1 MGLDTNFSKAKKA
14 VETVVLNTELINGEL
29 VQEHNSEQGRIKGNN
44 GREPKPT
51 PPAQEISN
59 ANHKKTT
66 KALEPA
72 KLAIIIAGVKAFEL
86 YGT

>member
-14 VETVVLNTELINGEL
+14 VEAAVLNTELTKEEL
-29 VQEHNSEQGRIKGNN
+29 VQTHISEWGRNKGNN